1 MNLQNIGVIGAGTM
15 GNGIAQVCALAG
27 FNVTLLDISE
37 SALQKAVATV
47 GKNLDRQI
55 AKENLTPEQKLA
67 ALDKIRTSTDY
78 SSLRDVQLV
87 IEAATENL
95 ELKLRVLQQIAAQV
109 GAECVIASNT
119 SSLSITQLAA
129 SVSQPERFIG
139 LHFFNPV
146 PVMGLIEVIRGLQT
160 SDATHA
166 LALDMATTLGKTAI
180 TAGNRPGFVVNRILV
195 PMINEAILVFQEGL
209 ASAEDIDAGMR
220 LGCNQP
226 IGPLALADLIGLDT
240 LLAIMKRSTKASTT
254 ANTAR
259 RHCSRKWSPPVTW
272 DAKRGAASMPMPER
286 CSRFAEYRDK
296 VLELFASKGF
306 GQVGMRE
313 LATCLGLSPGS
324 LYHHYPSKQ
333 HLLLDLIEEFYE
345 ELLATL
351 GRIEQKAPAKRDRL
365 NSLIR
370 AHLNLHREMPWHF
383 RLVERDSGCLNEE
396 QQARVRSCA
405 SNTSAA
411 VAGDARRP
419 LALQRIRTSWQP
431 DTRLP
436 HCSTAHPVG

>member
-37 SALQKAVATV
+37 SALQKALATV
-47 GKNLDRQI
+47 SKNLDRQV
-55 AKENLTPEQKLA
+55 AKETLTQEQKLA

-78 SSLRDVQLV
+78 SNLQNVQLV

-109 GAECVIASNT
+109 SDDCVIASNT

-240 LLAIMKRSTKASTT
+240 VLAILEAFYDGFNDSKYRPAPLLKEM
-254 ANTAR
+254 
-259 RHCSRKWSPPVTW
+259 V
-272 DAKRGAASMPMPER
+272 AAG
-286 CSRFAEYRDK
+286 Y
-296 VLELFASKGF
+296 
-306 GQVGMRE
+306 
-313 LATCLGLSPGS
+313 
-324 LYHHYPSKQ
+324 
-333 HLLLDLIEEFYE
+333 
-345 ELLATL
+345 L
-351 GRIEQKAPAKRDRL
+351 GRKTGRGFHAYA
-365 NSLIR
+365 
-370 AHLNLHREMPWHF
+370 
-383 RLVERDSGCLNEE
+383 
-396 QQARVRSCA
+396 
-405 SNTSAA
+405 
-411 VAGDARRP
+411 
-419 LALQRIRTSWQP
+419 
-431 DTRLP
+431 
-436 HCSTAHPVG
+436 